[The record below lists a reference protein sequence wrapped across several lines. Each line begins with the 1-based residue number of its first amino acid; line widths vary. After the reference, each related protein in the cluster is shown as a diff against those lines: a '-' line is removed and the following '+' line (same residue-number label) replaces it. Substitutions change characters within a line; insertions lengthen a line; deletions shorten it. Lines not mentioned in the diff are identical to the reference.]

1 MPLRN
6 ELQSEVNQH
15 CTRGFGHLSSL
26 LRDDPSA
33 VSVELARIY
42 ACIPSRRCVGPLVR
56 LLDADDDCVRAEAM
70 FALATNPSVVV
81 PTSIIAEHLRYPHFA
96 VNAAALLCL
105 RKRPDATARA
115 LFLDFYQGSSTQ
127 VMRIRARNTLETAWE
142 WSYGEHKFLTRAL
155 IAVAGSIADPA
166 DPVFAEILL
175 NVWASPEY
183 PGMTSLAARELLSYY
198 STLHA

>member
-1 MPLRN
+1 
-6 ELQSEVNQH
+6 
-15 CTRGFGHLSSL
+15 
-26 LRDDPSA
+26 
-33 VSVELARIY
+33 
-42 ACIPSRRCVGPLVR
+42 
-56 LLDADDDCVRAEAM
+56 M

-81 PTSIIAEHLRYPHFA
+81 PTSLIAEHLRYPHFA

-105 RKRPDATARA
+105 RKRPDAAARA
-115 LFLDFYQGSSTQ
+115 LFLDYYQSSSTQ
-127 VMRIRARNTLETAWE
+127 AMRIRAHNTLETAWE

-166 DPVFAEILL
+166 DPAFAEILL

-198 STLHA
+198 STCAPEAAQWIEIRLASLSKEHGIAFSGANRVLSAIKQLSSLYSLGES